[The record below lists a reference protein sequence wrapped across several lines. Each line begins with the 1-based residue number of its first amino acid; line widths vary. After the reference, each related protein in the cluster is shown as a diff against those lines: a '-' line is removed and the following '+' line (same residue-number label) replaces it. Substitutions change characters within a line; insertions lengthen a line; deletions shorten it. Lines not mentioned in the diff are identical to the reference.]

1 MRTWTPGCLHPGTWQ
16 LHICILLHAH
26 LNTQTPKYL
35 HLVSCS
41 RELPEYMRERQKDS
55 YFAMLENH
63 QRRQTEAS
71 SSELMI
77 MTVQAKAASS
87 YCSIM

>member
-1 MRTWTPGCLHPGTWQ
+1 MPAPWHLATAHLHPHT
-16 LHICILLHAH
+16 C
-26 LNTQTPKYL
+26 TPEHL